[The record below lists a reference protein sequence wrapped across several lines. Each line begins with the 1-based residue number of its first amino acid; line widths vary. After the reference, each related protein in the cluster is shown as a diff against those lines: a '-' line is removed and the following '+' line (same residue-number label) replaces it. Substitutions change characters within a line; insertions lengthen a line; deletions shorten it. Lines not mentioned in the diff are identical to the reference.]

1 MRTEEDT
8 KKGDFNQSS
17 LLLLVW
23 KWKLSWRAGHQL
35 RRAEW
40 ANRGG
45 VAERYLEAVDSLL
58 SWALPTLLE
67 HEGSSY
73 RKVQEASN
81 GIPWNQWPELTQRD
95 EVKICV
101 QNCETP
107 PPPPQFTPWI
117 SAAKFPKQ
125 ETMGLFFKNKNKTK
139 NPKNWTAPEKRL
151 QNLTSRNIPIKKK
164 SWLKVQLPHSDAH
177 HQPLTLLS
185 SSVRPSKLLFS
196 ASVFRSAASWGKCPS
211 SLQDRDQSKQIE
223 KRSRDNVWNRRA
235 EGTLSK
241 GDKTNF

>member
-107 PPPPQFTPWI
+107 PPPPPSLLPGYQQPSFPNRRPWDSSLKI
-117 SAAKFPKQ
+117 
-125 ETMGLFFKNKNKTK
+125 KTK
-139 NPKNWTAPEKRL
+139 QKTPKTEQP
-151 QNLTSRNIPIKKK
+151 QKK
-164 SWLKVQLPHSDAH
+164 D
-177 HQPLTLLS
+177 
-185 SSVRPSKLLFS
+185 
-196 ASVFRSAASWGKCPS
+196 FRISHPGIS
-211 SLQDRDQSKQIE
+211 Q
-223 KRSRDNVWNRRA
+223 
-235 EGTLSK
+235 
-241 GDKTNF
+241 